1 MRGYR
6 IGSIVGIDIEINIS
20 WIIVFLLILAWF
32 AGDYFPA
39 NYPDSAMWQTTFAGL
54 VAAVLFFAS
63 VLVHE
68 VAHSVTARYYGTDVA
83 RITLFV
89 FGGVAQIKGEPKT
102 PLAELWVSVIGPL
115 TSLAIGIVLCLLA
128 LLMAGQSGAVPSTT
142 ELWNII
148 TAEQPPTLIGG
159 VTMLIGRLN
168 FILAVFNLIP
178 AMPLDGGRI
187 LRACLWYLYDDIILA
202 TRWATSLGKGF
213 GYLLM
218 GLGVYTFFTS
228 GGLIGG
234 IWYLGLGW
242 LVVIAAR
249 SAMSHV
255 LLQAKLRK
263 FAVGQLMISRVMTAG
278 AWMSI
283 GQVVENIM
291 RPYGLSSLPVVR
303 DGEPVGVLDSENIQ
317 QTGRHL
323 WDQMSAADVM
333 EPIDPEMDTIEADTD
348 AGEAITRIMHS
359 DNDYLLVTY
368 EGKLVGI
375 ITQRE
380 LTSAV

>member
-39 NYPDSAMWQTTFAGL
+39 NFPDSPMWQTALAGL

-68 VAHSVTARYYGTDVA
+68 IAHSVTARYYGTDVA

-102 PLAELWVSVIGPL
+102 PIAELWVSVIGPL
-115 TSLAIGIVLCLLA
+115 ASLAIGIVLCLLTLFMGGASAAA
-128 LLMAGQSGAVPSTT
+128 LSFQEM
-142 ELWNII
+142 WNFI

-159 VTMLIGRLN
+159 TTMLIGRLN
-168 FILAVFNLIP
+168 FILAIFNLIP

-187 LRACLWYLYDDIILA
+187 LRACLWYLYDDIVLA

-218 GLGVYTFFTS
+218 GLGVYTFFTT
-228 GGLIGG
+228 GGLVGG

-263 FAVGQLMISRVMTAG
+263 FAVGQLMISRVITAG

-283 GQVVENIM
+283 RQVVENIM
-291 RPYGLSSLPVVR
+291 RPYGLSSVPVVR
-303 DGEPVGVLDSENIQ
+303 EGKPVGVLEAENIRE
-317 QTGRHL
+317 TGRHL
-323 WDQMSAADVM
+323 WDQVPVAQIM
-333 EPIDPEMDTIEADTD
+333 EPIEPEMDTIEAGTD
-348 AGEAITRIMHS
+348 AGEAVTRIMHS

-368 EGKLVGI
+368 QGKLVGI
-375 ITQRE
+375 ITERE